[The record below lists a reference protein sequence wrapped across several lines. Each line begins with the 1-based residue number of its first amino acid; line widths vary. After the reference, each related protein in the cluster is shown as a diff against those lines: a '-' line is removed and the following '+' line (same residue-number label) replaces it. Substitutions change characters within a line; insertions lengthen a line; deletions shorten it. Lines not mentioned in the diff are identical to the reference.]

1 MLVLSRKRGESI
13 IIDGQVKVTISEVHG
28 GRVKLVI
35 DAPRSRK
42 VMRLEIAPEF
52 QREDASECSDS
63 LAAATRRRPAATPPA
78 PPQAW

>member
-13 IIDGQVKVTISEVHG
+13 VIDGQIKVTISEVHG

-42 VMRLEIAPEF
+42 VMRCEIAPEF
-52 QREDASECSDS
+52 E
-63 LAAATRRRPAATPPA
+63 RPAADGVLASTTL
-78 PPQAW
+78 

>member
-13 IIDGQVKVTISEVHG
+13 VIDGEVKVTISEVHG

-52 QREDASECSDS
+52 HREDDLACGNS
-63 LAAATRRRPAATPPA
+63 LAAASH
-78 PPQAW
+78 

>member
-13 IIDGQVKVTISEVHG
+13 VIDGEVKVTISEVHG

-42 VMRLEIAPEF
+42 VMRLEIAPELH
-52 QREDASECSDS
+52 REDDLVCGNS
-63 LAAATRRRPAATPPA
+63 LAAASH
-78 PPQAW
+78 

>member
-13 IIDGQVKVTISEVHG
+13 VIDGQIKVTISEVHG

-42 VMRLEIAPEF
+42 VMRCEIAPEF
-52 QREDASECSDS
+52 ERS
-63 LAAATRRRPAATPPA
+63 AAPAADGVLASTNL
-78 PPQAW
+78 